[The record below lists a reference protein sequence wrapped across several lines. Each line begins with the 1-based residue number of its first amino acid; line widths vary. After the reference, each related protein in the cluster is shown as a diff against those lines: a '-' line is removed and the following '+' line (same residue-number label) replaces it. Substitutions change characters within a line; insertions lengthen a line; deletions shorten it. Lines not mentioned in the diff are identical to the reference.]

1 MRLKKLAKLAMVL
14 FVGVPIFLSLPLAII
29 GLLQGSVKSSLVTA
43 SFLALIGAG
52 TFTALRRDAK
62 SAQSDA
68 AADAVATDGGDDDA
82 KPTPKEYFYSRVVR
96 TERFWKAE
104 AGLYSV
110 GAVLYSIVYFVL

>member
-1 MRLKKLAKLAMVL
+1 MRLKKLAKVAMVL

-43 SFLALIGAG
+43 SFLALIGGG

-62 SAQSDA
+62 SVQSDA
-68 AADAVATDGGDDDA
+68 AAVATDGGDDDA
-82 KPTPKEYFYSRVVR
+82 KPTPKEYFYSRVVH
-96 TERFWKAE
+96 TDRFWKAE

>member
-1 MRLKKLAKLAMVL
+1 MRLKKLAKVAMVL

-43 SFLALIGAG
+43 SFLALIGGG
-52 TFTALRRDAK
+52 TFTALRMDAK
-62 SAQSDA
+62 SAQSD
-68 AADAVATDGGDDDA
+68 ADAVATDGGDDDA
-82 KPTPKEYFYSRVVR
+82 NPTPKEYFYSRVVR

-104 AGLYSV
+104 VGLYSV

>member
-1 MRLKKLAKLAMVL
+1 MRLKKLAKVAMVL

-43 SFLALIGAG
+43 SFLAVIAGG

-62 SAQSDA
+62 SLQGDV
-68 AADAVATDGGDDDA
+68 DAVATDGGDDDA
-82 KPTPKEYFYSRVVR
+82 KLTPKEHFYSRVVR

-110 GAVLYSIVYFVL
+110 GAVLYSIVYSVL

>member
-1 MRLKKLAKLAMVL
+1 MRLKKLAKVAMVL

-43 SFLALIGAG
+43 SFLAAIGGG

-68 AADAVATDGGDDDA
+68 AAVATDGGDDDA
-82 KPTPKEYFYSRVVR
+82 KPTPKEYFYSRAVR
-96 TERFWKAE
+96 TERFWKVE